1 MLHGVV
7 LETWLRGR
15 MVHDRGR
22 FPRAISTVTRGG
34 APPADAARA

>member
-1 MLHGVV
+1 MPHDVV

-22 FPRAISTVTRGG
+22 FLRTISTMTRDG
-34 APPADAARA
+34 APPAGAAWA

>member
-15 MVHDRGR
+15 MVHDPDGR
-22 FPRAISTVTRGG
+22 RAATVTRVG